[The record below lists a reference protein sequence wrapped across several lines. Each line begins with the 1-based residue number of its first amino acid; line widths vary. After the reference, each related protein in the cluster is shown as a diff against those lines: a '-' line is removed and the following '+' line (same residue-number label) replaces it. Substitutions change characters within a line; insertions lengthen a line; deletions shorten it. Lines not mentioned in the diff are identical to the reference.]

1 MYFTDKEDRYL
12 SSIDRTG
19 RPLTQ
24 AVLTNIMETQMERDY
39 IKGGAFLIEDRTATE
54 IFTPEDFTEE
64 QRMIGETTR
73 EFVDNEVRPNLEA
86 MEKHAWEIARE
97 LVHKAGELGLLGSTI
112 PEEYGGLGLD
122 QTTSV
127 VIAEMMG
134 RAGGFGTTFG
144 ADSSIGLLPLLY
156 FGSEELKKEWIPKIV
171 SGETVTAYCLT
182 ESGSGSDAQA
192 AKTVAR
198 LTDDGQYY
206 VLNGEKM
213 FISNGSFADVFIV
226 FAKVDGE
233 KDKFSAFVV
242 PRSENCRPGAEEH
255 KMGIKSSSTTPLILS
270 ECKIPATNLIGNVG
284 DGAKIAFNILNVGR
298 FKLGASVTGGAKLA
312 IHESVRYA
320 NERQQFNKAISSFG
334 AIKHKIAEMCVRTW
348 VSESIT
354 YRTVGMID
362 ALIGDGA
369 SDDKKLQSIEEYA
382 VESSINKVACSEAL
396 DYVVDEMVQIYGG
409 YGYSADYPA
418 EKAYRDSRIN
428 RIFEG
433 TNEINRMLI
442 PGQLLRRAMKGK
454 LGLLQA
460 AKALQDE
467 ILNPQMSFDE
477 DTSLLAAELKLAR
490 NAKKIALMVLGTAAQ
505 KYMTELQNQQEVL
518 LNCADIIMDAYQME
532 SAILRTLKF
541 ADKNGEG
548 AAGRYIDMT
557 QVFCNDAI
565 QRVEMKARN
574 TLAAIAEGDEMRM
587 LLTALK
593 RFTKNNSPINTV
605 AARQRIA
612 GVAIAANS
620 YPF

>member
-1 MYFTDKEDRYL
+1 
-12 SSIDRTG
+12 
-19 RPLTQ
+19 
-24 AVLTNIMETQMERDY
+24 MEAQMEKEY
-39 IKGGAFLIEDRTATE
+39 MKGGEFLIAESTTAE
-54 IFTPEDFTEE
+54 VFTPEDLNEE
-64 QRMIGETTR
+64 QRMIGDTTR
-73 EFVDNEVRPNLEA
+73 EFVDNEVAPQLPA
-86 MEKHAWEIARE
+86 MEQHAWEVARE
-97 LVHKAGELGLLGSTI
+97 LVKKGGDLGLLGATI

-122 QTTSV
+122 QTSGV

-144 ADSSIGLLPLLY
+144 AQTSIGLLPILY
-156 FGSEELKKEWIPKIV
+156 FGSEELKKYWIPKIV
-171 SGETVTAYCLT
+171 SGEVITAYCLT
-182 ESGSGSDAQA
+182 ESSSGSDAQG
-192 AKTVAR
+192 AKTTAK
-198 LTDDGQYY
+198 LSDDGATYT
-206 VLNGEKM
+206 LNGEKM
-213 FISNGSFADVFIV
+213 FISNGSFADVYIV

-242 PRSENCRPGAEEH
+242 ERSENCRPGGEEH

-270 ECKIPATNLIGNVG
+270 DCKIPATNLIGNVG

-312 IHESVRYA
+312 IHHAVRYA
-320 NERQQFNKAISSFG
+320 NEREQFKTKISSFG
-334 AIKHKIAEMCVRTW
+334 AIKHKLAEMAIRTW
-348 VSESIT
+348 VAESIT

-369 SDDKKLQSIEEYA
+369 DNATKLQSIEEYA

-442 PGQLLRRAMKGK
+442 PGQLMKRAIKGK
-454 LGLLQA
+454 IGLLQS

-477 DTSLLAAELKLAR
+477 DNGVLAAETKLSA

-505 KYMTELQNQQEVL
+505 KYMMELAQQQEVL
-518 LNCADIIMDAYQME
+518 LNCADIIMEAYQME
-532 SAILRTLKF
+532 SAILRAK
-541 ADKNGEG
+541 KI
-548 AAGRYIDMT
+548 AAAASEDAAASQIDMAA
-557 QVFCNDAI
+557 VYCNDAI
-565 QRVEMKARN
+565 QRVDMKARN
-574 TLAAIAEGDEMRM
+574 TIAAIAEGDEGRT
-587 LLTALK
+587 LLVALK
-593 RFTKNNSPINTV
+593 RFTKNNSPVNTI

-612 GVAIAANS
+612 DVLIQANT
-620 YPF
+620 YAF

>member
-1 MYFTDKEDRYL
+1 MD
-12 SSIDRTG
+12 
-19 RPLTQ
+19 TQ
-24 AVLTNIMETQMERDY
+24 LERDY
-39 IKGGAFLIEDRTATE
+39 IKGGAFLIEDRGPAE

-73 EFVDNEVRPNLEA
+73 EFVDGEVQPNLPA
-86 MEKHAWEIARE
+86 MEGHAWEVARE
-97 LVHKAGELGLLGSTI
+97 LVRKGGELGLLGATI

-122 QTTSV
+122 QTTGV

-144 ADSSIGLLPLLY
+144 AQTSIGVLPILY
-156 FGSEELKKEWIPKIV
+156 FGSEELKKKWIPPIV
-171 SGETVTAYCLT
+171 TGEIVTAYCLS
-182 ESGSGSDAQA
+182 EAGSGSDALG
-192 AKTVAR
+192 AKTTAR
-198 LTDDGQYY
+198 LTEDGQHY
-206 VLNGEKM
+206 VFNGEKM
-213 FISNGSFADVFIV
+213 WISNGGFADVFIV

-242 PRSENCRPGAEEH
+242 ERSENCRPGHEEH
-255 KMGIKSSSTTPLILS
+255 KMGIKASSTTPLILS
-270 ECKIPATNLIGNVG
+270 DAKIPVTNLIGNVG

-312 IHESVRYA
+312 IHEAVRYA
-320 NERQQFNKAISSFG
+320 NERHQFNRPISSFG
-334 AIKHKIAEMCVRTW
+334 AIKHKLAEMAIRTW
-348 VSESIT
+348 VAESIT

-369 SDDKKLQSIEEYA
+369 SGEKKLQSIEEYA

-442 PGQLLRRAMKGK
+442 PGQLLKRAMKGK

-467 ILNPQMSFDE
+467 ILNPPMSFDE
-477 DTSLLAAELKLAR
+477 DGGLLAAETRLAK
-490 NAKKIALMVLGTAAQ
+490 NAKKVALMVLGTAAQ
-505 KYMTELQNQQEVL
+505 KYMTELQNQQEIL
-518 LNCADIIMDAYQME
+518 LNCADIIMDSYQME
-532 SAILRTLKF
+532 SAILRAQKF
-541 ADKNGEG
+541 AQKNGED
-548 AAGRYIDMT
+548 AAARYIDIAS
-557 QVFCNDAI
+557 VYCNDAI
-565 QRVEMKARN
+565 QRVEIKARN
-574 TLAAIAEGDEMRM
+574 TIAALGEGDEVRM
-587 LLTALK
+587 LLSALK
-593 RFTKNNSPINTV
+593 RFTKNNSPVNTI

-612 GVAIAANS
+612 DVLIQANT
-620 YPF
+620 YAF

>member
-1 MYFTDKEDRYL
+1 
-12 SSIDRTG
+12 
-19 RPLTQ
+19 
-24 AVLTNIMETQMERDY
+24 METQMEKSY
-39 IKGGAFLIEDRTATE
+39 LKGGEFLIAEQSPAE
-54 IFTPEDFTEE
+54 VFTPEDLSEE

-86 MEKHAWEIARE
+86 MENHQWDVARS
-97 LVHKAGELGLLGSTI
+97 LLRKAGELGLLGATI

-122 QTTSV
+122 QTTGV

-134 RAGGFGTTFG
+134 RGSGFGTTFG
-144 ADSSIGLLPLLY
+144 AQTSIGLLPILY
-156 FGSEELKKEWIPKIV
+156 FGSEELKRQWIPKIV
-171 SGETVTAYCLT
+171 SGEVVTAYCLS
-182 ESGSGSDAQA
+182 EAGSGSDALG
-192 AKTVAR
+192 AKATAR
-198 LTDDGQYY
+198 LSEDGGHYI
-206 VLNGEKM
+206 LNGEKM
-213 FISNGSFADVFIV
+213 WISNGGFADVYIV

-242 PRSENCRPGAEEH
+242 ERSENCRPGNEEH

-270 ECKIPATNLIGNVG
+270 DARVPVGNLLGRVG

-298 FKLGASVTGGAKLA
+298 FKLGASTTGGAKLA

-320 NERQQFNKAISSFG
+320 NERQQFGRPISSFG
-334 AIKHKIAEMCVRTW
+334 AIKHKLAEMAVRTW

-369 SDDKKLQSIEEYA
+369 DNERKMQSIEEYA

-428 RIFEG
+428 RIYEG

-442 PGQLLRRAMKGK
+442 PGQLLKRAMKGK
-454 LGLLQA
+454 IGLMQA

-467 ILNPQMSFDE
+467 ILSPSLSFDE
-477 DTSLLAAELKLAR
+477 DSGFLAGEKRLAR
-490 NAKKIALMVLGTAAQ
+490 NAKKVALMVLGTAAQ
-505 KYMTELQNQQEVL
+505 KFMMSLADQQEVL
-518 LNCADIIMDAYQME
+518 LNTADIIMDAYQME
-532 SAILRTLKF
+532 SAILRAEKLKNAKGEASATLVG
-541 ADKNGEG
+541 DI
-548 AAGRYIDMT
+548 AA
-557 QVFCNDAI
+557 VFCNDAI
-565 QRVEMKARN
+565 QRIEMKARN
-574 TLAAIAEGDEMRM
+574 TLIAIAEGDEGRT
-587 LLTALK
+587 LLVALK
-593 RFTKNNSPINTV
+593 RFTKNNSPVNTI

-612 GVAIAANS
+612 DAMISANT
-620 YPF
+620 YIF

>member
-1 MYFTDKEDRYL
+1 MDAASPEKEY
-12 SSIDRTG
+12 
-19 RPLTQ
+19 
-24 AVLTNIMETQMERDY
+24 M
-39 IKGGAFLIEDRTATE
+39 KGGEFLIAETSE
-54 IFTPEDFTEE
+54 IFTPEDLTDE

-73 EFVDNEVRPNLEA
+73 EFVDNEVNPQLPA
-86 MEKHAWEIARE
+86 MEQHAWEVARD
-97 LVHKAGELGLLGSTI
+97 LIKKGGDLGLLGATI

-122 QTTSV
+122 QTSGV

-144 ADSSIGLLPLLY
+144 AQTSIGVLPLLY
-156 FGSEELKKEWIPKIV
+156 FGSEELKKTWIPRIV
-171 SGETVTAYCLT
+171 SGEVVTAYCLT
-182 ESGSGSDAQA
+182 ESGSGSDALG
-192 AKTVAR
+192 AKTTAK
-198 LTDDGQYY
+198 LSEDGTTYT
-206 VLNGEKM
+206 LNGEKM
-213 FISNGSFADVFIV
+213 FISNGSFADVYIV

-233 KDKFSAFVV
+233 KEKFSAFVV
-242 PRSENCRPGAEEH
+242 ERSENCRPGNEEH
-255 KMGIKSSSTTPLILS
+255 KMGIKSSSTTPLMLS
-270 ECKIPATNLIGNVG
+270 DCKIPATNLVGNVG

-312 IHESVRYA
+312 IHEAVRYA
-320 NERQQFNKAISSFG
+320 NEREQFKTKISSFG
-334 AIKHKIAEMCVRTW
+334 AIKHKLAEMAIRTW
-348 VSESIT
+348 VAESIT

-369 SDDKKLQSIEEYA
+369 DTARKMQSIEEYA

-428 RIFEG
+428 RIYEG

-442 PGQLLRRAMKGK
+442 PGQLMKRAMKGK

-477 DTSLLAAELKLAR
+477 DTGLLAAETKLAA

-505 KYMTELQNQQEVL
+505 KYMMGLADQQEVL

-532 SAILRTLKF
+532 TAILRAKKL
-541 ADKNGEG
+541 AGANGED
-548 AAGRYIDMT
+548 AAARQIDIVA
-557 QVFCNDAI
+557 VFCNDAI
-565 QRVEMKARN
+565 QRIELKARN
-574 TLAAIAEGDEMRM
+574 TIAAIAEGDEGRT
-587 LLTALK
+587 LLVALK
-593 RFTKNNSPINTV
+593 RFTKNNSPINTI

-612 GVAIAANS
+612 DVAIAANT